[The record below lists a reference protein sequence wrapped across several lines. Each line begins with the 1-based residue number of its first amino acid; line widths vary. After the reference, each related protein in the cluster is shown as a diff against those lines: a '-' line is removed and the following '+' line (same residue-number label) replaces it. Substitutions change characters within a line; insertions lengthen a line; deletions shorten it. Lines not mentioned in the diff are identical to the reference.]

1 MAYRGI
7 KQKRFDIHYWR
18 TKTGLEVDFIL
29 GNAEIAIEIKISTQ
43 VHAEDLR
50 GLKAFC
56 EEHPHTKAI
65 VVSQD
70 AAPRKLIL
78 KNRLIITIL
87 PWRYFLEQLWATEVI

>member
-1 MAYRGI
+1 M
-7 KQKRFDIHYWR
+7 
-18 TKTGLEVDFIL
+18 
-29 GNAEIAIEIKISTQ
+29 GNAEVAIEVKISTQ

-70 AAPRKLIL
+70 SAPRKLIL
-78 KNRLIITIL
+78 KDMVTTTIV
-87 PWRYFLEQLWATEVI
+87 PWSYFLEQLWAMEVI